1 MSREWIELDPTDL
14 DQPEDVL
21 LDGVP
26 VTLSAS
32 PNEVPH
38 GIRGYFD
45 QRLKR
50 FVIEFRYIGEEP
62 WRRVPDPAR
71 HVSFRLGR
79 NSRRLYALEVDLN
92 AAKERWVALVV
103 QAIEEQKKEL
113 RNAWRRNYDIASNLV
128 QERAPQLLAAA

>member
-1 MSREWIELDPTDL
+1 MSREWIELDPAEL
-14 DQPEDVL
+14 DEPRDVL

-26 VTLSAS
+26 VTLMAA
-32 PNEVPH
+32 PNDVPD

-45 QRLKR
+45 ERLKR
-50 FVIEFRYIGEEP
+50 LVIEFRYSSDEP
-62 WRRVPDPAR
+62 WRRVPDPVR

-92 AAKERWVALVV
+92 AAKESWVSLVV

-113 RNAWRRNYDIASNLV
+113 RSRWRRNYDIASNLV
-128 QERAPQLLAAA
+128 QERAPQLLSAA